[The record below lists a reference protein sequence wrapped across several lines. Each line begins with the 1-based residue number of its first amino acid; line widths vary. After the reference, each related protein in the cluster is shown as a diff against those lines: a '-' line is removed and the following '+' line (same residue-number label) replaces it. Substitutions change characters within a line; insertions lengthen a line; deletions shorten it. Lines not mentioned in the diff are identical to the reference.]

1 MYMLKEDGEEMSLT
15 QEQRNFLV
23 DMGLIKEHG
32 ADYVITRLDVS
43 MTDIEN
49 HLMSMGMVG

>member
-49 HLMSMGMVG
+49 HLISMGMVG